1 MMSTN
6 NVAKTTEKEMVE
18 VGTGMEEIFRKR
30 DAENYF
36 KALKAEEDRKRNEL
50 RRKRQMEKLLKKTF
64 LAKTIVK
71 IIIGVLYISSL
82 LNLGSVLDATDAGY
96 YTALLAIIVYS
107 IIYFK
112 TLSALY
118 KYIRRVINYSIKLF

>member
-6 NVAKTTEKEMVE
+6 NVAKNVVNETDTV
-18 VGTGMEEIFRKR
+18 TYEIFSKR
-30 DAENYF
+30 GAENYF
-36 KALKAEEDRKRNEL
+36 KALKAEENRKRNEL

-64 LAKTIVK
+64 LAKTLVK

-96 YTALLAIIVYS
+96 YTALLAIVVYTIVYC
-107 IIYFK
+107 K